1 MSENQT
7 TEDTIRAKLA
17 QVEDEFRTTREQETF
32 FRQKAD
38 EAAALRQQ
46 LIGKAAA
53 FRELLP
59 TDAEAQAEP
68 EPA

>member
-1 MSENQT
+1 MSDEDQT

-17 QVEDEFRTTREQETF
+17 EVEDEFRNTREQETF
-32 FRQKAD
+32 FRHKAD
-38 EAAALRQQ
+38 EAATLRQQ

-59 TDAEAQAEP
+59 TDAEVEAEP
-68 EPA
+68 A